1 MVSDVVVA
9 GAGIGGLTLALAL
22 HRHGVRVRVFERANH
37 LTVAGAGIALPAN
50 GVKALQALSLG
61 QAVTS
66 SGMVV
71 ARAAILDS
79 RGRPLGP
86 EVDLTSVYDTMGAS
100 LVALHRA
107 RLHSILLDAVGPDV
121 VTTGRQVASFEQNE
135 ASVHVAL
142 MDGERVDADL
152 LIGADG
158 LHSVVRAQLVGKEP
172 PAYSGYTSWRGVTPS
187 HAVQVPNRTSES
199 WGRGERFGIV
209 PIGFGEIYWFAV
221 ANAPPNG
228 RDVDVHRELMDRFGS
243 WHEPIAAIIDATP
256 PDRIL
261 RTDIC
266 DRPPIERWHQGRVA
280 LLGDAAHPMTP
291 NLGQGAGQAI
301 EDAVVTRRMPERDVD
316 ARRGARSLRAAS
328 CRESQW
334 RGPRITPAR
343 SDGSV
348 EPSRRR
354 VDPRS
359 GDEPDACVGRRQ
371 SGAKA
376 DGGMNAGSGLWV
388 LGQGHRRPWTVDR
401 GPTRYEPPS
410 SRHTRYR
417 ETGSR
422 S

>member
-22 HRHGVRVRVFERANH
+22 RHRGIRVRVFERANQ

-50 GVKALQALSLG
+50 GVKALQTLSLG
-61 QAVTS
+61 RSVMSA
-66 SGMVV
+66 GMVV

-86 EVDLTSVYDTMGAS
+86 EVDLTPVYDTMGAS

-107 RLHSILLDAVGPDV
+107 RLHSILLDAVGPDTV
-121 VTTGRQVASFEQNE
+121 IMGRQVVSFEQNE
-135 ASVHVAL
+135 SAVHVAL
-142 MDGERVDADL
+142 MNGDRVDADL

-158 LHSVVRAQLVGKEP
+158 LHSVIRAQLTGKEP
-172 PAYSGYTSWRGVTPS
+172 PAYSGYTSWRGVTPG
-187 HAVQVPNRTSES
+187 HAVQVPHRTSES

-228 RDVDVHRELMDRFGS
+228 RDAEVHRELMERFGS
-243 WHEPIAAIIDATP
+243 WHEPIAGIIRATP

-266 DRPPIERWHQGRVA
+266 DRTPIERWHQGRVA

-301 EDAVVTRRMPERDVD
+301 EDAVVLAECLAAIPTLEEALIRYEQRRVARANGIASASRRLGAMAQWSHPVAAWIRDRAMRLMPASVAVNQ
-316 ARRGARSLRAAS
+316 ARRLME
-328 CRESQW
+328 ES
-334 RGPRITPAR
+334 
-343 SDGSV
+343 
-348 EPSRRR
+348 
-354 VDPRS
+354 
-359 GDEPDACVGRRQ
+359 
-371 SGAKA
+371 
-376 DGGMNAGSGLWV
+376 
-388 LGQGHRRPWTVDR
+388 
-401 GPTRYEPPS
+401 
-410 SRHTRYR
+410 
-417 ETGSR
+417 
-422 S
+422 